1 MYKRESK
8 NISKYERLRLGKF
21 QNCHLYH
28 YANNNPIT
36 YTDPDGRKI
45 IWIIQYG
52 ESKKTLQKVKSWAK
66 EIMNSNTI
74 AGKRFKEIYKS
85 KNRRVFV
92 YITDSGDT
100 NTEPKNWN
108 NATNGVG
115 SDVIVRFNF
124 KDAEEYTDNHGVY
137 KDPKMS
143 LTHEVSGHAYNFC
156 NGISVYNGE
165 IGAGKG
171 TWPDKCKEEQNATA
185 MENEMRSYCSMPQRS
200 FYTIWD
206 VPVYNPELKKWY
218 LHPGNFP
225 DGYGY
230 NRFPNNEP
238 SQEWMP

>member
-1 MYKRESK
+1 MYNLYKTNNVISSRFWISTAKAIKNKRNW
-8 NISKYERLRLGKF
+8 NISPT
-21 QNCHLYH
+21 CSHLYH

-85 KNRRVFV
+85 KNRRGFV

-124 KDAEEYTDNHGVY
+124 KDAIRARLN
-137 KDPKMS
+137 
-143 LTHEVSGHAYNFC
+143 
-156 NGISVYNGE
+156 
-165 IGAGKG
+165 
-171 TWPDKCKEEQNATA
+171 
-185 MENEMRSYCSMPQRS
+185 
-200 FYTIWD
+200 
-206 VPVYNPELKKWY
+206 
-218 LHPGNFP
+218 
-225 DGYGY
+225 
-230 NRFPNNEP
+230 
-238 SQEWMP
+238 